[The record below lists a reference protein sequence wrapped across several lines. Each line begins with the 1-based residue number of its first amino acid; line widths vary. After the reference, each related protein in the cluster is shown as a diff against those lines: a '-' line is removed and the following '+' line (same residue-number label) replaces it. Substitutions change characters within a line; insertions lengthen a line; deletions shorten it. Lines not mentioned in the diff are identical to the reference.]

1 MFKCD
6 QNQPTYCET
15 LIPLRYKH
23 YLTTKKEQG
32 SNIATIQ
39 LNLKN
44 SKSLRSLPFSVYQN
58 QLDPKSSLIKLYLI
72 TSTDPYTEQQVTDL
86 TLVTLDENY
95 NIFLEFEYT
104 FAVEDLDARIQMDYS
119 QTRYLHDSQ

>member
-1 MFKCD
+1 
-6 QNQPTYCET
+6 
-15 LIPLRYKH
+15 
-23 YLTTKKEQG
+23 
-32 SNIATIQ
+32 

-104 FAVEDLDARIQMDYS
+104 FAVEDLDARIQLDYS

>member
-1 MFKCD
+1 M
-6 QNQPTYCET
+6 
-15 LIPLRYKH
+15 
-23 YLTTKKEQG
+23 KKEQG

-44 SKSLRSLPFSVYQN
+44 SKSLRSLPFSVYKN

-86 TLVTLDENY
+86 TLVTLD
-95 NIFLEFEYT
+95 
-104 FAVEDLDARIQMDYS
+104 
-119 QTRYLHDSQ
+119 